1 MKKKS
6 PILTHL
12 IAHLFMSY
20 DEYSNFFIFIFLLA
34 QFIRVR
40 CENKNKKNFMGIFCC
55 FDELKKRNTKML
67 VKFEMKSRV
76 VDQRRSKET
85 QYSDPLHVYQKIVVL
100 SMIPFNYMFACHL
113 STSHQAFDVVPE
125 REKKSCR
132 RSVSFA
138 FRKVI

>member
-76 VDQRRSKET
+76 VDQRRSKEI
-85 QYSDPLHVYQKIVVL
+85 QYLDPLHVYQKIVVL

-113 STSHQAFDVVPE
+113 STSH
-125 REKKSCR
+125 
-132 RSVSFA
+132 
-138 FRKVI
+138 